1 MPEGDTIHRAAR
13 ALHTALS
20 GQRIERFESVFAHLT
35 RVDADAPIAGRVMER
50 VEARGK
56 HLLMWFEGDLVLRTH
71 MRMHGSW
78 HIYRPGERW
87 QRPRHEMRIV
97 LVTAAYVAV
106 AFAVPVAEL
115 VDAASIER
123 EGPVAELGP
132 DLLSDTFDAA
142 EAVARL
148 QARGDLEIADA
159 LLDQRALAGI
169 GNVFKSEILF
179 ATRVNPFTPVHRL
192 GADTLARIVTMAQR
206 QLRANVGAGDTVAA
220 AGGRRT
226 TNRLDPS
233 ARLFV
238 YGRRGLPC
246 RRCGTLVQRAK
257 QGPDTRSTYWCERC
271 QPRTWGPPSG
281 GTGPAK
287 AGAYD

>member
-13 ALHTALS
+13 TLHTALS

-35 RVDADAPIAGRVMER
+35 RIDADAPIAGRLVER

-56 HLLMWFEGDLVLRTH
+56 HLLMWLEGALVLRTH

-97 LVTAAYVAV
+97 LATGTYVAV
-106 AFAVPVAEL
+106 AFAVPVAEF
-115 VDAASIER
+115 VDATTLER

-132 DLLSDTFDAA
+132 DLLSDTFDAS

-148 QARGDLEIADA
+148 QDRGDLEIADA
-159 LLDQRALAGI
+159 LLDQRAVAGI
-169 GNVFKSEILF
+169 GNVFKSEVLF
-179 ATRVNPFTPVHRL
+179 AARVSPFTLVHRL
-192 GADTLARIVTMAQR
+192 GSAMLDRILAIARR
-206 QLRANVGAGDTVAA
+206 QLRANAGEADTLGP

-226 TNRLDPS
+226 TNRLDP
-233 ARLFV
+233 AERLFA

-246 RRCGTLVQRAK
+246 RRCGTPVQRAK
-257 QGPDTRSTYWCERC
+257 QGPDMRSTYWCERC
-271 QPRTWGPPSG
+271 QPRSEPQT
-281 GTGPAK
+281 
-287 AGAYD
+287 